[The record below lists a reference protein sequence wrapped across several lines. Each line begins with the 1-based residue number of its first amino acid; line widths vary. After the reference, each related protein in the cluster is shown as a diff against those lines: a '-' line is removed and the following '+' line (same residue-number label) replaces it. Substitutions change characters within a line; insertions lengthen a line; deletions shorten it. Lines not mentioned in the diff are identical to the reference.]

1 MNLSKIIFLT
11 NDSTESHLG
20 QSQIMQ
26 YVNEL
31 RNYHTIDIVS
41 KGSSTNENNSYYHWI
56 ISAFKSIKKD
66 IDIVHCRGYIAC
78 WTALFIKMITNRK
91 FKVLFDA
98 RGLWVDERIENKQK
112 IIINLSSIFRFFEKW
127 AYEKSDFVLTLTL
140 SHENY
145 INNKFNI
152 KRSNVIRTAYAN
164 KKTSTQIKKRKD
176 QLIFAGTI
184 GGYYNPKFIFNVFKL
199 YLDISN
205 KNEVLILTKT
215 SNYILENY
223 IKTFGLDQSRI
234 TIKSVPHFQ
243 IGEHMSK
250 AKIGLIYFDKTT
262 SAIGRNPTKFAEYLA
277 FGLKVLMPHHI
288 ADVDILSDYA
298 SRGSGYSIFKG
309 EEDVELALRELVKDN
324 SKYTPYLNK
333 PFSLNYILN
342 RYLLTY
348 NDMLE

>member
-1 MNLSKIIFLT
+1 LSKIIFLT

-56 ISAFKSIKKD
+56 ISAFKSTKKD
-66 IDIVHCRGYIAC
+66 IDIVHCRSYIAC
-78 WTALFIKMITNRK
+78 WTALFIKIITNRK

-98 RGLWVDERIENKQK
+98 RGLWVDERIENNQK
-112 IIINLSSIFRFFEKW
+112 IIINLSSIFRFLEKW

-140 SHENY
+140 SHKNY

-152 KRSNVIRTAYAN
+152 KRSDVIRTAYAN
-164 KKTSTQIKKRKD
+164 KNTFTQINKRKD

-184 GGYYNPKFIFNVFKL
+184 GGYYNPRFIFNVFKL
-199 YLDISN
+199 YLNISN
-205 KNEVLILTKT
+205 TNEVLILTKT
-215 SNYILENY
+215 SKYILENY
-223 IKTFGLDQSRI
+223 IKTFRIDKSRI

-243 IGEHMSK
+243 IGEYLSK
-250 AKIGLIYFDKTT
+250 GKIGLIYFDNTT

-277 FGLKVLMPHHI
+277 FGLKVLMPNHI
-288 ADVDILSDYA
+288 ADVDILSEYA
-298 SRGSGYSIFKG
+298 YRGSGCSVFNN
-309 EEDVELALRELVKDN
+309 EEDIEMALKELVEND
-324 SKYTPYLNK
+324 SKYKPYLEK
-333 PFSLNYILN
+333 PFSLKYILN
-342 RYLLTY
+342 KYLEAY
-348 NDMLE
+348 NNI